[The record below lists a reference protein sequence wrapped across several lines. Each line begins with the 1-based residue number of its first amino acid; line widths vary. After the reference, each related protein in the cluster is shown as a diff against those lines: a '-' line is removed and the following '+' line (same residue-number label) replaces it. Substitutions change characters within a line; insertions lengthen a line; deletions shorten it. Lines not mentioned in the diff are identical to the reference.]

1 MTETT
6 TATHTPPHSSS
17 TKKKKKSKKSK
28 RKHDDLRS
36 PDGSTTCNGNG
47 DAVELS
53 SNGKKKKKKQK
64 KDKKEKDKRDRL
76 SDVSMKDVDGVNE
89 QQSTTT
95 IPDNVTRIQQTTDG
109 TPSNN
114 NKNSIFS
121 FLPSKPSTN
130 SSSSPYQVKSLLGT
144 AALLPTSLGNIPR
157 CIKSQLQSLL
167 LMYDSN
173 LGGVLIS
180 LEDGVSLLP
189 MDSGGNGSGGN
200 GNRGG
205 RNTLTGGRIVDD
217 LPYIHYRFQVKGL
230 VFCPAVGMKV
240 RV

>member
-53 SNGKKKKKKQK
+53 SNGKKKKKQK